1 MSAQCEEIRRSPK
14 TSLVAGTSLS
24 LLGAG
29 LSLLLAMSSGCTKV
43 VVCKAETM
51 AQLPQDQYCRDCKPL
66 DHELLD
72 RLNTTEL
79 PWPVRKAVDDCADA
93 IRHPEKQAGSAALA
107 SSGRPGIVTKGALR
121 RCLNRNATLDAPTQ
135 SGLVALI
142 NKSNL
147 AEDEDQTNFY
157 AKCDA
162 AMPVSTLP
170 APPLPP
176 TSTLPPA
183 SSLPPASTVPPPSS
197 TSDVWQ
203 PPAAPAAPT
212 PAVPPPPAAPPA
224 AAPVL
229 PPPPPM

>member
-1 MSAQCEEIRRSPK
+1 MSAQCEQIRRSSK
-14 TSLVAGTSLS
+14 TSLVAGTSMG

-29 LSLLLAMSSGCTKV
+29 LSLLLSLSSGCTKV

-51 AQLPQDQYCRDCKPL
+51 AQLPKDQYCADCKPL

-93 IRHPEKQAGSAALA
+93 IRHPEKQAGSVAMA
-107 SSGRPGIVTKGALR
+107 STRPGIVTKGALR
-121 RCLNRNATLDAPTQ
+121 RCLSRNATLDAPTQ
-135 SGLVALI
+135 SGLVNLI

-162 AMPVSTLP
+162 ALPVSTLP
-170 APPLPP
+170 PPVSTTPP
-176 TSTLPPA
+176 VSTLPPA
-183 SSLPPASTVPPPSS
+183 SPIPGSAPDGL
-197 TSDVWQ
+197 
-203 PPAAPAAPT
+203 PPAAPASATPPAALPAPA
-212 PAVPPPPAAPPA
+212 PSVPPP

-229 PPPPPM
+229 PPPPAM